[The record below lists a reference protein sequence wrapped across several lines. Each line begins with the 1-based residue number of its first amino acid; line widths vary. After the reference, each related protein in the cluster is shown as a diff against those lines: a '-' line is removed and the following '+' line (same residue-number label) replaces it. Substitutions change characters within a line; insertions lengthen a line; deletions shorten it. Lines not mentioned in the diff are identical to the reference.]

1 MVEQFFRHPHVIT
14 RFRSTSLSGTLDD
27 LAAYLYERGYARA
40 TAQSYLRGAAHLGY
54 WTDAEGIAP
63 ERLTEESITCFLEQH
78 LPRCRCPVP
87 RGLPLR
93 DLHAAVAH
101 LRTVLR
107 KTGRIPPR
115 ASPQAPAEILVDEFR
130 RHLEQV
136 QGARERTCSHYT
148 YYAREFLAA
157 KFASAPI
164 ELAHLASSELI
175 NFVEE
180 HAMRWRPKTT
190 KLLATSLRSFLRFM
204 QVTGRCDGRLV
215 SAIPTIPEWKL
226 SRLPKLITDSQLH
239 ALLASFDRRS
249 TVGQRDLA
257 IALCLCRMAL
267 RANEVAQL
275 RIDDIDWRS
284 ATVEIRGKS
293 RRASQLPLPSD
304 VGDAIVNYL
313 RHGRPRTTER
323 HVFVRHIIPLGGPID
338 ADAVRALI
346 RRAFERTGLQVPS
359 KGTHV
364 LRHTAAT
371 RMVRAGATLKEVADV
386 LRHRSLDTTAVYAK
400 VDLPRLVEVA
410 LPWPEVQ
417 S

>member
-1 MVEQFFRHPHVIT
+1 MVEQFFRNPHVIT
-14 RFRSTSLSGTLDD
+14 RFRSTSLSGRLDE
-27 LAAYLYERGYARA
+27 LAVYLHA
-40 TAQSYLRGAAHLGY
+40 RGASHLGY
-54 WTDAEGIAP
+54 WMDAEGIP
-63 ERLTEESITCFLEQH
+63 SERLTEEAIASFLEQH

-87 RGLPLR
+87 RGLPLK
-93 DLHAAVAH
+93 DLHAAMEH

-107 KTGRIPPR
+107 KSGRIPPR
-115 ASPQAPAEILVDEFR
+115 LSPPAPADILVEEFR
-130 RHLEQV
+130 RHLQQD
-136 QGARERTCSHYT
+136 QGATERTCNHYT

-157 KFASAPI
+157 KFAGAPI
-164 ELAHLASSELI
+164 ELAHLAPRELI

-204 QVTGRCDGRLV
+204 QVTGRGDERLV
-215 SAIPTIPEWKL
+215 SAVPTVPEWKL
-226 SRLPKLITDSQLH
+226 SGLPKLVTDAQLQ
-239 ALLASFDRRS
+239 ALLASFDRQS
-249 TVGQRDLA
+249 AVGQRDLT

-275 RIDDIDWRS
+275 CIDDIDWRS
-284 ATVEIRGKS
+284 GTVQILGKS
-293 RRASQLPLPSD
+293 RRASLLPLPSD
-304 VGDAIVNYL
+304 VGDAIVCYL
-313 RHGRPRTTER
+313 RHGRPRTSER
-323 HVFVRHIIPLGGPID
+323 RVFVRHFMPLGGPID
-338 ADAVRALI
+338 ANAVRSVI

-371 RMVRAGATLKEVADV
+371 HMVRAGATLKEVADV
-386 LRHRSLDTTAVYAK
+386 LRHRSLDTTALYAK

-417 S
+417 P